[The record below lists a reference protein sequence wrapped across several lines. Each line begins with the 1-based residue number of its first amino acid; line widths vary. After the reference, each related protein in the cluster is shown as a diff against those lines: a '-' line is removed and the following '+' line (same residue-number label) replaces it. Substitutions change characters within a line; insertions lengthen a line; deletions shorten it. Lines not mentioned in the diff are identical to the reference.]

1 MHKWIVFILIF
12 AGVVLYF
19 MGALDFDMS
28 SDKIDV
34 SIDKNKAKEIGESI
48 RDKIEE

>member
-1 MHKWIVFILIF
+1 MYKWIFLALLF
-12 AGVVLYF
+12 AGTALYF
-19 MGALDFDMS
+19 MGALDFAMDD
-28 SDKIDV
+28 DKIDV